1 MCFNKTRLNIVRTNY
16 LFDWFETAM
25 NDTALLGEDF
35 IDSCPVLANNED
47 AILVEITGAYTCP

>member
-1 MCFNKTRLNIVRTNY
+1 MRTNF